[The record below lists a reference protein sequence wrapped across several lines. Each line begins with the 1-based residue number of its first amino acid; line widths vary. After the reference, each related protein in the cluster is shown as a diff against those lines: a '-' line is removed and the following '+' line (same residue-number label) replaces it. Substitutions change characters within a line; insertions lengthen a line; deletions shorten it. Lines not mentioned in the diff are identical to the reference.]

1 MSFKKICT
9 RVLIS
14 IFLSIQLFQSSAQ
27 AYATDTHFYEFY
39 AMLRWAGYNH
49 EVAREFALYNQWI
62 DVQMS
67 TSAMLPVLG
76 MGTQMRRL
84 FHFPTNAV
92 ELKITGK
99 SEHGMKLKIFGM
111 ATRNHPMASELIS
124 QGMRVGNRFLVGGGF
139 HVLMD
144 SFAHSGN
151 PYSIGHAIMGHWPD
165 RPHTFMEKHNMM
177 RETVFKAIVAVRDLL
192 PPNALDENFSSD
204 GLRKNVS
211 LNATELYESYI
222 SNEII
227 QDVVESDPM
236 RDSRYVV
243 PVVGEIIAA
252 AQSEGILR
260 PTFTLA
266 WLDETFPGIFNLGYN
281 VQELTTMIFGEM
293 TNWKKSEQEKY
304 FNLDLLYSKVL
315 PELPV
320 GKTFAGVTITRESF
334 EQAMGEKT
342 DEFIV
347 SEMVRIIV
355 DGFVPREPFR
365 DAKGN
370 YHDDGYTPKAA
381 FENSRLFEQ
390 EQQIKF
396 HDWQSALK
404 KIFAG
409 PRVVLK
415 VNDWKAETKK
425 NILKTLASGSSS
437 LEESTEIIDKV
448 SMGATGA
455 AKYFLSMMKY
465 VILDALTYM
474 LTSPLEKWGW
484 IKTAYGNAR
493 LVANPSNMLYQFKE
507 VFDQLLENGF
517 YRPLLS
523 SEQVEKMKSKF
534 QKSMAKEAKRLHVL
548 EQNTPAG
555 RVLPPVA
562 DYDFDVVEIVPL
574 PLQDAPACSNIYW

>member
-1 MSFKKICT
+1 MQMFH
-9 RVLIS
+9 
-14 IFLSIQLFQSSAQ
+14 SSAH
-27 AYATDTHFYEFY
+27 AYAADTHFYEFY
-39 AMLRWAGYNH
+39 AMLRWAGYSH

-76 MGTQMRRL
+76 MGTEVRRL

-92 ELKITGK
+92 EFKITGK
-99 SEHGMKLKIFGM
+99 AEHGIKLKLFGM
-111 ATRNHPMASELIS
+111 ATKNHPMASELIS
-124 QGMRVGNRFLVGGGF
+124 EGMRVGNRFLVGGGF

-165 RPHTFMEKHNMM
+165 RPHTFIEKHNMM

-192 PPNALDENFSSD
+192 PAEALDPEFSSD
-204 GLRKNVS
+204 GVRKNAS
-211 LNATELYESYI
+211 LNAKDLFESYKA
-222 SNEII
+222 NEII
-227 QDVVESDPM
+227 QRVSESDPM
-236 RDSRYVV
+236 RDPRYVV

-252 AQSEGILR
+252 AQAEGILK
-260 PTFTLA
+260 PAFNLE
-266 WLDETFPGIFNLGYN
+266 WLNETFPGIFNLGYN

-293 TNWKKSEQEKY
+293 TNWEKSEQEKY
-304 FNLDLLYSKVL
+304 FNLDLLYAKVL

-347 SEMVRIIV
+347 SEMVRVLV

-370 YHDDGYTPKAA
+370 YFDDGYTPKAA
-381 FENSRLFEQ
+381 FENSRLFEE

-404 KIFAG
+404 KLFVG
-409 PRVVLK
+409 PKVVLT
-415 VNDWKAETKK
+415 VNDWKAETKNK
-425 NILKTLASGSSS
+425 ILKTLSSS
-437 LEESTEIIDKV
+437 QASLDESTEIIDRV

-465 VILDALTYM
+465 VILDGLTYM

-484 IKTAYGNAR
+484 IKKAYGNAR
-493 LVANPSNMLYQFKE
+493 LIADPANMLYQFKE

-517 YRPLLS
+517 YRPLMTS
-523 SEQVEKMKSKF
+523 RQVEKLKQKF
-534 QKSMAKEAKRLHVL
+534 KLSMDKEAKRLKEL
-548 EQNTPAG
+548 EQKIPKG
-555 RVLPPVA
+555 KVLPPVD
-562 DYDFDVVEIVPL
+562 DYDFEVVEVVPL
-574 PLQDAPACSNIYW
+574 PLRSAPACVNIYW